1 MNLITH
7 CLTATKH
14 INGIRSLIGIGIQ

>member
-7 CLTATKH
+7 CLTAAKH
-14 INGIRSLIGIGIQ
+14 INGIRSLIGIGTQ